1 MYDNQNNAKEIA
13 NEYSFEHIQNL
24 KELKSKIENKLPKN
38 KRYEKQLNK
47 EKKKVLRLQ
56 STKDKMERTVNDIK
70 RHHQL
75 HSLVSYYK

>member
-47 EKKKVLRLQ
+47 EKRKF
-56 STKDKMERTVNDIK
+56 
-70 RHHQL
+70 
-75 HSLVSYYK
+75 